1 MEALDISL
9 GEQTA
14 EQKLE
19 VTAQAGQFAPDIV
32 KASKPLAQNPPV
44 TVDCQQSYLL
54 TAGMGTVLIL
64 SFVPSGSI
72 A

>member
-1 MEALDISL
+1 MVSCQVVRVAALDVSL

-32 KASKPLAQNPPV
+32 KASKPLPQNHPTLAV
-44 TVDCQQSYLL
+44 NCHQLYL
-54 TAGMGTVLIL
+54 
-64 SFVPSGSI
+64 
-72 A
+72 